1 MSEDEFDR
9 SDQSIIDEAK
19 ALLKAANYSSDFE
32 LHEDL
37 RKRALALLAPLV
49 ERKQPEALYLSIRVS
64 HDPQDPEYTEEKA
77 RDLFLSLLR
86 EAAEAGS
93 IEAKFRLACELD
105 EDKTREEASKLFQ
118 EAAEAGHAY
127 AMWVHGLNLYGGTGL
142 PQNKEKGIEFILKAA
157 DLKFEGAIQFVSDA
171 YASGLHGFPKDEV
184 ESAKWLKKLRDKDL
198 ITYIGY

>member
-19 ALLKAANYSSDFE
+19 ALLKAAHYSSDFE
-32 LHEDL
+32 LYKDL
-37 RKRALALLAPLV
+37 TKRALALLAPLV
-49 ERKQPEALYLSIRVS
+49 ERKQPEALYLSIRGAYNPA
-64 HDPQDPEYTEEKA
+64 HDREKGN
-77 RDLFLSLLR
+77 DLFLSLLR

-118 EAAEAGHAY
+118 EAAESGHAY

-142 PQNKEKGIEFILKAA
+142 AQNKEMGLEFIQKAA
-157 DLKFEGAIQFVSDA
+157 DLKFEGAIQFISDA

-184 ESAKWLKKLRDKDL
+184 ESAKWLKKLNDKDL
-198 ITYIGY
+198 IKYIGY

>member
-1 MSEDEFDR
+1 MSEDQLNR
-9 SDQSIIDEAK
+9 SDQSIINEAK
-19 ALLKAANYSSDFE
+19 ALLKAVDYSSDFD
-32 LHEDL
+32 LHEQL
-37 RKRALALLAPLV
+37 RERAFALLAPLAA
-49 ERKQPEALYLSIRVS
+49 RKQPEALYLSIWVES
-64 HDPQDPEYTEEKA
+64 DPNDPEYSEEKSHE
-77 RDLFLSLLR
+77 LFLSLLR

-105 EDKTREEASKLFQ
+105 EDKTREEASALFKQ
-118 EAAEAGHAY
+118 AAEAGHPY
-127 AMWVHGLNLYGGTGL
+127 AMWCHGLNLYGGTGL

-198 ITYIGY
+198 ITYISY

>member
-19 ALLKAANYSSDFE
+19 ALLKAAYYSSDFD
-32 LHEDL
+32 LHEKL
-37 RKRALALLAPLV
+37 RARAFMLLAPLV
-49 ERKQPEALYLSIRVS
+49 ERKQPEALYLSIRGPCNPE
-64 HDPQDPEYTEEKA
+64 HDREKGN
-77 RDLFLSLLR
+77 DLFLSLLR

-118 EAAEAGHAY
+118 EAAESGHAY
-127 AMWVHGLNLYGGTGL
+127 AMWVHGLNLYGGSGL
-142 PQNKEKGIEFILKAA
+142 AQNKEMGLKFIQKAA
-157 DLKFEGAIQFVSDA
+157 ELKFEGAIQFISDA

-184 ESAKWLKKLRDKDL
+184 ESAKWLKKLNDKDL
-198 ITYIGY
+198 IKYIGY